1 MLSFSD
7 ILKRL
12 EQKVKILNTS
22 GAFSYEIRLEKDKKY
37 ILNMKAR
44 YDDIKKKYENGMK
57 LKTKQ
62 DYYAVAYFFWI
73 FLDLKEIDKPP
84 MDFFDVN
91 GDRYT
96 ETSFSIKKG
105 LKEVLRKEVTV
116 ALLAGITI
124 DILNPK
130 SNDVVDKIEEIIKNL
145 SIAYE
150 KNGSFDEAAIF
161 ELAAFFR
168 DL

>member
-7 ILKRL
+7 IFKRL
-12 EQKVKILNTS
+12 EQTVKTLNAS
-22 GAFSYEIRLEKDKKY
+22 GYFAYEIRLRRDKKY
-37 ILNMKAR
+37 ILNMESGYKN
-44 YDDIKKKYENGMK
+44 IKQKYEKEMK
-57 LKTKQ
+57 LVTKQ

-73 FLDLKEIDKPP
+73 FLDLRKLDKPP
-84 MDFFDVN
+84 IDFFDVN

-105 LKEVLRKEVTV
+105 LKEVLRKEVSV

-145 SIAYE
+145 STAYD
-150 KNGSFDEAAIF
+150 KNKSFDVAAIF